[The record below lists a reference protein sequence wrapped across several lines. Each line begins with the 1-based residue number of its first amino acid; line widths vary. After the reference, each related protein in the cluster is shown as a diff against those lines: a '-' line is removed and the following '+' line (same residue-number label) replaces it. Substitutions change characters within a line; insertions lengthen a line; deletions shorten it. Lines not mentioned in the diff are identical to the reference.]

1 MTWQDGW
8 FAFAGL
14 FYTVAM
20 IPSMMDTRCRMPLAT
35 SVPTAVLLTVSCGT
49 YLTLDF
55 AASAFACFIGAISW
69 TFMAVCRR

>member
-35 SVPTAVLLTVSCGT
+35 SLTTGFLLSISCGA
-49 YLTLDF
+49 YVTLGF
-55 AASAFACFIGAISW
+55 YASAFACAIGAASW
-69 TFMAVCRR
+69 AFMAAYRR